1 MINSRCNG
9 AVAAAVACALAAAAM
24 TPKSASAQA
33 DAEATAQATTA
44 AAPRADGAVPEV
56 VITGSFIKRPA
67 ARPQPLTVVGSE
79 DLDNSQR
86 NSVAESLKDLPQNVG
101 SMATVNTQGG
111 GINAGNT
118 PTTTVNLRGLGPGAS
133 LVLLNGGRQI
143 NDGGFGF
150 VDVNNL
156 APSIMIDRVE
166 VLSDGSSALYGADAV
181 AGVVNF
187 ITKK

>member
-1 MINSRCNG
+1 MIDSRCNR
-9 AVAAAVACALAAAAM
+9 AVAAAVAFALAASAM
-24 TPKSASAQA
+24 TPKSGFAQA
-33 DAEATAQATTA
+33 ATPTP
-44 AAPRADGAVPEV
+44 PRAADGTVPEV

-67 ARPQPLTVVGSE
+67 DRPQPLTVVGSE

-118 PTTTVNLRGLGPGAS
+118 PTTTVNLRGLGAGAS

-143 NDGGFGF
+143 ADGGFGF

-156 APSIMIDRVE
+156 APSIMIERVE
-166 VLSDGSSALYGADAV
+166 VLHRRFRRRCMAPMRSAV
-181 AGVVNF
+181 S
-187 ITKK
+187 